1 MNIDSSAKLKIRTME
16 LVLLVLDFLINQR
29 GMIAELLEECDER

>member
-16 LVLLVLDFLINQR
+16 LVLLVLNFLVNQR
-29 GMIAELLEECDER
+29 GMIAELLEERDER